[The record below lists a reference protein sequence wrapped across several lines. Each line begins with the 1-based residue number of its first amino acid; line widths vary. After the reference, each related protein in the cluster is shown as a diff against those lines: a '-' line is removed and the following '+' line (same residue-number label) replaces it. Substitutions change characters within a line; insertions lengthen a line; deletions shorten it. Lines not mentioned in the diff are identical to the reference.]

1 MGIPWYRLLVRPLLF
16 RLPPE
21 QAQRVAEAALA
32 VGPAWRALGV
42 PMRLKDPVLSR
53 TVAGIP
59 LHSPIGLAAG
69 FDKQCQYLG
78 SLGRLG
84 FGYLVGGTVTPD
96 PRTGNPRPRLLR
108 EKTTQ
113 SLINS
118 LGFPSDGLQVVAAR
132 LRRLK
137 DRPVPV
143 LVSIAALDMEGLEL
157 SHGVMEPLVDAIE
170 LNISSPN
177 TQGLRRFQEPEQLR
191 ELLERIN
198 SQRRKPLF
206 VKLPPYL
213 DDQGR
218 EQVMAL
224 LRECLA
230 AGVAGVTAINSIPVV
245 EPRLA
250 SGRGGLTG
258 RAIFPEMLRVVKELR
273 QEAGQRLVINAC
285 GGIATGEDAWRALE
299 AGADTVQL
307 FTAMVYRGPW
317 VARSIA
323 LDLAKRMKASAPP
336 GPASDP

>member
-1 MGIPWYRLLVRPLLF
+1 MLVRPLLF

-32 VGPAWRALGV
+32 VEPAWRALGALAQV
-42 PMRLKDPVLSR
+42 NDPVLSR
-53 TVAGIP
+53 TVAG
-59 LHSPIGLAAG
+59 LRLRCPIGLAAG
-69 FDKQCQYLG
+69 FDKQCRYLG
-78 SLGRLG
+78 SLGHLG

-96 PRTGNPRPRLLR
+96 PRPGNPRPRLLR
-108 EKTTQ
+108 QTATQ

-132 LRRLK
+132 LRRLQ

-143 LVSIAALDMEGLEL
+143 LVSIAALDMEGFEL
-157 SHGVMEPLVDAIE
+157 SYGIMEPLVDAVE

-177 TQGLRRFQEPEQLR
+177 TQGLRRFQEPGQLR

-198 SQRRKPLF
+198 SHRRKPLF
-206 VKLPPYL
+206 VKLPPFL
-213 DDQGR
+213 DDQSR

-245 EPRLA
+245 ELRLA
-250 SGRGGLTG
+250 SGRGGITG
-258 RAIFPEMLRVVKELR
+258 RAIYPEMLRVVRDLR
-273 QEAGQRLVINAC
+273 QEAGGQLVINAC
-285 GGIATGEDAWRALE
+285 GGIASGEDAWRALE

-317 VARSIA
+317 VAHSIA
-323 LDLAKRMKASAPP
+323 LDLAKRMRANLAAGASASSPP
-336 GPASDP
+336 SAV